1 MQLLDAIEQR
11 ASVRK
16 FSSEPT
22 PVADLREMVRRAG
35 LAPSINNE
43 QPWKFIAIINKPL
56 LQRLAQ
62 TVQQQLDELF
72 PDSLAAREQGV
83 KSTIEYYS
91 TFFKDAPALLAVASK
106 NYEAMVD
113 KLLLFKDIQHQDINA
128 MRNYPDVQSIG
139 AAIQNL
145 LLTAVDL
152 GYGACWLSGLMI
164 ARKEMETLLR
174 IQEPWHLAAFVAVGK
189 PTAPARPRDKKSLDE
204 IFQIIE

>member
-1 MQLLDAIEQR
+1 MQLRDAIEQR

-16 FSSEPT
+16 FTSAPT

-43 QPWKFIAIINKPL
+43 QPWKFIAITNKAL
-56 LQRLAQ
+56 LQKLAQ

-72 PDSLAAREQGV
+72 PDSDNARDQGV
-83 KSTIEYYS
+83 KNTLEYYS
-91 TFFKDAPALLAVASK
+91 TFFKDAPALIAVTSK

-113 KLLLFKDIQHQDINA
+113 KLLMFKDIQHKDINA
-128 MRNYPDVQSIG
+128 MRNFPDVQSIG

-164 ARKEMETLLR
+164 AGKELQALLQ
-174 IQEPWHLAAFVAVGK
+174 IEEPWHLAAFVAVGK
-189 PTAPARPRDKKSLDE
+189 PAAPPRSRDKKPLEE
-204 IFQIIE
+204 IFQVID